1 MNCLPFLVPKKWE
14 AVHRPTGGV
23 FRSVGTRRTR
33 RSGPAST
40 GSGSM
45 RAVRLCGKKSPKS
58 EGEGAAPPPPSTG
71 ETPGPETPLPT
82 APGRRARAALRF
94 FRFR

>member
-1 MNCLPFLVPKKWE
+1 MNCLPFLVSKKWE
-14 AVHRPTGGV
+14 AVHRPTGRV

-33 RSGPAST
+33 RSGPASA

-45 RAVRLCGKKSPKS
+45 RAARLRGKKSPKS
-58 EGEGAAPPPPSTG
+58 EGEGAAPPPSTG
-71 ETPGPETPLPT
+71 ETPGPEAPLPT
-82 APGRRARAALRF
+82 APGRRARAELRF